1 MSFINELFEKLVTQ
15 GAEETL
21 GEVAYIGSV
30 KVIGSAEDLAS
41 TLSSTAVL
49 ASAAKE
55 NMGVVGNSAIV
66 CLGVYTGG
74 SSALQFG
81 ITTDPKA
88 KALYFTSVVFSASA
102 VASGSVSV
110 ASRTC
115 HISGTAALSEACGFA
130 FMKLG
135 NKAHV
140 AALQLEGKPIPP
152 RLQHLANPSIR
163 PLSYRPNGLGFI
175 MPNGM
180 VSSNFIASIPF
191 EKIGQ
196 IIGCGIAVYGYG
208 RVVIVGYR
216 YSQQFLSK
224 FRSKSK
230 AKLIRKQKIF
240 LVYKIQ
246 RIISKA
252 RSKRQPNLFF
262 SSG

>member
-1 MSFINELFEKLVTQ
+1 
-15 GAEETL
+15 
-21 GEVAYIGSV
+21 
-30 KVIGSAEDLAS
+30 
-41 TLSSTAVL
+41 
-49 ASAAKE
+49 
-55 NMGVVGNSAIV
+55 VGNSAIV